1 MNQKDIIFTIII
13 LIVIYLLNKKNNK
26 NKNSNKT
33 KISKRDKQ
41 NIKTLIRQ
49 CSRWSAAAEQDE
61 SPIINLL
68 HANYGVGF
76 LWALKDIYTGQEIE
90 EASNIN
96 ILEFEKKIV
105 NIQDK
110 STKLVSKS
118 CPEFYKDLDEYL
130 LKIGGDL

>member
-13 LIVIYLLNKKNNK
+13 LIIIYSLNNKNNK
-26 NKNSNKT
+26 NNKNKT
-33 KISKRDKQ
+33 KISKRDKE
-41 NIKTLIRQ
+41 NIKTLLRQ
-49 CSRWSAAAEQDE
+49 CARWAAAAEQDK

-68 HANYGVGF
+68 HANYGAGF
-76 LWALKDIYTGQEIE
+76 LWALKDIYTGTEIE
-90 EASNIN
+90 QASNIN
-96 ILEFEKKIV
+96 LLEFEKKII

-118 CPEFYKDLDEYL
+118 CPEFYKDLDQYL